1 MDDINMK
8 ILQQGFGVRL
18 ISSYRTRTGLV
29 CRTDRGLLEL
39 KRTFSDDIGLETEA
53 ALKEYLVSRGFDGL
67 DRAYRTTDG
76 MPCFRTE
83 DAAYILIKYVP
94 SERLEAENTDDL
106 SVMADTLARFHNAAE
121 GFEAEGLR
129 RAAGSPEDV
138 FSKRAAEFTRIRK
151 RIKTFGD
158 YTKVDL
164 LVIKYYDYYMERIKE
179 AEELLKNAGL
189 PEAATE
195 TDERKLVCHNAFK
208 NDNVRKSAD
217 GRVIVSGLDGC
228 TRDMSAGDVAHLI
241 RRYIKN
247 PAASQD
253 GIRTV
258 LESYSAKRPLSEAEL
273 GIIRGMLIFP
283 YKFLKLCNEHYNKRR
298 VCISEAAVERF
309 ENCVSSGDREVR
321 LAGGV

>member
-1 MDDINMK
+1 MTQYDGSSGITNVKQDGAPGGNFLSSSI
-8 ILQQGFGVRL
+8 GEGGVVVAKYSNGKTL
-18 ISSYRTRTGLV
+18 NIAKLGVASFQAPDNLTPIS
-29 CRTDRGLLEL
+29 
-39 KRTFSDDIGLETEA
+39 
-53 ALKEYLVSRGFDGL
+53 
-67 DRAYRTTDG
+67 
-76 MPCFRTE
+76 
-83 DAAYILIKYVP
+83 
-94 SERLEAENTDDL
+94 
-106 SVMADTLARFHNAAE
+106 AE

-189 PEAATE
+189 PEAAAE

-253 GIRTV
+253 GVRTV

>member
-67 DRAYRTTDG
+67 DKAYRTTDG

-129 RAAGSPEDV
+129 RATGSPEDV
-138 FSKRAAEFTRIRK
+138 FSKRAAEFTRS
-151 RIKTFGD
+151 
-158 YTKVDL
+158 
-164 LVIKYYDYYMERIKE
+164 
-179 AEELLKNAGL
+179 AE
-189 PEAATE
+189 
-195 TDERKLVCHNAFK
+195 
-208 NDNVRKSAD
+208 
-217 GRVIVSGLDGC
+217 
-228 TRDMSAGDVAHLI
+228 M
-241 RRYIKN
+241 
-247 PAASQD
+247 
-253 GIRTV
+253 
-258 LESYSAKRPLSEAEL
+258 LE
-273 GIIRGMLIFP
+273 
-283 YKFLKLCNEHYNKRR
+283 
-298 VCISEAAVERF
+298 
-309 ENCVSSGDREVR
+309 
-321 LAGGV
+321 